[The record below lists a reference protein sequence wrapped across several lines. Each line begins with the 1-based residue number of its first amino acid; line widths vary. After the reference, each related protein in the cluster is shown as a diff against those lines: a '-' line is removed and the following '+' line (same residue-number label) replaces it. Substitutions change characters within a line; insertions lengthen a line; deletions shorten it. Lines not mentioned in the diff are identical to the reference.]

1 MPWQGIKVHLK
12 EVYCELAVGIVEL
25 IFVLA
30 KIFPEVFF
38 INFIE
43 VVEIIGAFGV
53 HAFVDDKVFPLLL
66 VGECIATVGASQGV
80 EFGKAVVV
88 RGEVGI
94 TDFALD
100 LSLSPVVAVEV
111 GLWGV
116 TGETRAI
123 LRDIAFLTPGN
134 GLDFLMVSV
143 FKVGDEELP
152 VPIILVE
159 LYFGESIYFELLVL
173 WRV

>member
-1 MPWQGIKVHLK
+1 MPWHGVEVHLK
-12 EVYCELAVGIVEL
+12 EIYCELTVDIVEF
-25 IFVLA
+25 IFVFAIGHVQVFL
-30 KIFPEVFF
+30 IDLLEVIQIVRAFHVNAF
-38 INFIE
+38 MDDE
-43 VVEIIGAFGV
+43 VLTV
-53 HAFVDDKVFPLLL
+53 LL
-66 VGECIATVGASQGV
+66 VGQRITAVGASQGV

-134 GLDFLMVSV
+134 GLDLLMVSV

-159 LYFGESIYFELLVL
+159 LYFGEFIYFELLVL